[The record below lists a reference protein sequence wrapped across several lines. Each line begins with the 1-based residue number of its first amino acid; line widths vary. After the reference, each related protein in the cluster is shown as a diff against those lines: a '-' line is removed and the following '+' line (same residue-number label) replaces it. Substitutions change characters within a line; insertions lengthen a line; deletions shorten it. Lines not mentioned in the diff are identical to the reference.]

1 MNVEAYRKVIR
12 RRMIAML
19 AISAFYVAA
28 MVAMHTV
35 WRVELGLTAS
45 FLEGFASA
53 VVGLTVVLAPRY
65 RRALKDEQALR
76 RMWNREHDERMSAI
90 RARAGL
96 PMLMYTS
103 LAMITAALL
112 LSAWNVTVAATL
124 LLAATAQ
131 LLIGVVTKLVCTRVM

>member
-12 RRMIAML
+12 RRLIAIIV
-19 AISAFYVAA
+19 ISAFYVAA
-28 MVAMHTV
+28 MIAMHTL
-35 WRVELGLTAS
+35 WKVELGLTAS

-53 VVGLTVVLAPRY
+53 IVVLTVVLVPRY

-76 RMWNREHDERMSAI
+76 RLWNREHDERMSAI

-112 LSAWNVTVAATL
+112 LAPWNVTVSATL

-131 LLIGVVTKLVCTRVM
+131 LLIGVATKLICTRVM

>member
-53 VVGLTVVLAPRY
+53 IVVLTVVLAPRY

-103 LAMITAALL
+103 LAMVTAALL